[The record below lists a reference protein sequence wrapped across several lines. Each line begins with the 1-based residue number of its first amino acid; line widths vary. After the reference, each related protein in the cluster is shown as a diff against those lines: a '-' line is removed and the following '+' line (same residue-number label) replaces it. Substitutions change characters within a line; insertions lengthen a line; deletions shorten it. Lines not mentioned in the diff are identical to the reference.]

1 MKIVKITVSVLL
13 LSTILI
19 LFYRIKINEYQD
31 IISVKQERIE
41 TLIKYLD
48 EAKLSDKEKDKYI
61 GELHESVNLL
71 QLKLTTL
78 EDKLEE
84 ISVFQDKL
92 K

>member
-1 MKIVKITVSVLL
+1 MMKIIKITIYVLL

-19 LFYRIKINEYQD
+19 LFYKINEYQD
-31 IISVKQERIE
+31 IIFVKQERIE
-41 TLIKYLD
+41 MLNKNLD

-71 QLKLTTL
+71 QFRLTTL
-78 EDKLEE
+78 EDKLKEL
-84 ISVFQDKL
+84 SVFQDKL

>member
-1 MKIVKITVSVLL
+1 MKIIKITIYVLL

-19 LFYRIKINEYQD
+19 LFYKINEYQD
-31 IISVKQERIE
+31 IIFVKQERIE
-41 TLIKYLD
+41 MLNKNLD

-71 QLKLTTL
+71 QSRLTTL
-78 EDKLEE
+78 EDKLKEL
-84 ISVFQDKL
+84 SVFQDKL

>member
-1 MKIVKITVSVLL
+1 MMKIIKITIYVLL

-19 LFYRIKINEYQD
+19 LFYKINEYQD
-31 IISVKQERIE
+31 IIFVKQERIE
-41 TLIKYLD
+41 MLNKNLD

-71 QLKLTTL
+71 QSRLTTL
-78 EDKLEE
+78 EDKLKEL
-84 ISVFQDKL
+84 SVFQDKL